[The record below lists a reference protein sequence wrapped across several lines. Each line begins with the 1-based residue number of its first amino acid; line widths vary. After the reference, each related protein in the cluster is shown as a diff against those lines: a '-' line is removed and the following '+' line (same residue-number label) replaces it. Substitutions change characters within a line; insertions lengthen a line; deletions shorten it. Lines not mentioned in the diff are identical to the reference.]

1 MQANKVPGK
10 KIGVTKDMLPVLRIQ
25 ASENCLIEFSQVD
38 IRFNDCCGWQVVL
51 NGVRVLFDRR
61 EHERFQQLRAGV
73 SATLASAAAGD
84 KAMLAGAKAL
94 LNLLDQYPSFA
105 ALAAHPGRVSKA

>member
-1 MQANKVPGK
+1 MQAKKVPGK

-51 NGVRVLFDRR
+51 DGERVLFDRR

-73 SATLASAAAGD
+73 SAILASAEAGD
-84 KAMLAGAKAL
+84 KTMLAGAKAL

-105 ALAAHPGRVSKA
+105 TLAAHPDRVSKA